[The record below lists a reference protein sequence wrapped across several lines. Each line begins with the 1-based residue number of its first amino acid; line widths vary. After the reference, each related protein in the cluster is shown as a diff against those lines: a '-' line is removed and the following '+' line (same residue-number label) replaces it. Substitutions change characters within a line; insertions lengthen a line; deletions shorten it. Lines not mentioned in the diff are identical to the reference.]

1 VPVPPLALNA
11 WLRYEVVSR
20 LLPSS
25 ATSILEIGCGA
36 GAFGARF
43 AAEHDYLGVE
53 PDGTSYATAHQRLA
67 DLGRGEV
74 RHGRSEVVV
83 EPGRRFDVVCAFEV
97 LEHLADDEA
106 AVRDWSTYV
115 QPGGH
120 LLIST
125 PAFQERFGRWDVH
138 AGHYRR
144 YSPEQMTEL
153 LTRCGLRE
161 VEVVVYG
168 FPLGYALEGARNT
181 YLRVREPGS
190 TAPGTVSGHF
200 SDTVTA
206 APAEMD
212 KRTAGSGRLLQPK
225 DWMAAGTQVASAPF
239 RWVQRRFPTRGT
251 GLVARARLPQSIGGG
266 AEA

>member
-1 VPVPPLALNA
+1 
-11 WLRYEVVSR
+11 VVSR
-20 LLPSS
+20 LLPST

-36 GAFGARF
+36 GAFGARL
-43 AAEHDYLGVE
+43 AAHHDYLGVE
-53 PDGTSYATAHQRLA
+53 PDGTSFATAQRRLA
-67 DLGRGEV
+67 DLGRGQV
-74 RHGRSEVVV
+74 RHGRSEDVV
-83 EPGRRFDVVCAFEV
+83 EPGRRFDLVCAFEV

-106 AVRDWSTYV
+106 AVRDWAGYV
-115 QPGGH
+115 RPGGH

-144 YSPEQMTEL
+144 YSPEQISDV
-153 LTRCGLRE
+153 LTRSGLTE
-161 VEVVVYG
+161 VEVVVFG

-181 YLRVREPGS
+181 YLRVREPESTGS
-190 TAPGTVSGHF
+190 GPVAGHF

-225 DWMAAGTQVASAPF
+225 DWMAAGTELASAPF
-239 RWVQRRFPTRGT
+239 RWVQRRYPTRGT
-251 GLVARARLPQSIGGG
+251 GLVARARVPAGDQPS
-266 AEA
+266 A